1 MLMTKR
7 SSRRLPTPKSKPNSF
22 KLRSILS
29 LYTEGNEIQSLF
41 VAVTN
46 RKIHLVDATAQ
57 NLIHPL
63 TQATQVATT
72 EIGGKTVSAED
83 IFGLEEKQTPAVSE
97 QPTTS
102 SPTGAESLP
111 IESNEELLASIF
123 RKTGR
128 KNFSYAVNLPAQ
140 YLNVVQL
147 RDGYEKLKRKV
158 ARKQILAKINERL
171 NNQIVDD
178 HFDYLLSEEQNI
190 FAFAYTGEIPLVE
203 LYESIQRELKTRHR
217 LALVLPNEVALSN
230 LLRFNGGIAADETI
244 IIINIGPEE
253 SQIVI
258 TRGGK
263 IVQIG
268 AAVREN
274 YRSPVLLKTIS
285 GKILYEQNIGNLPEK
300 FRLILTGKA
309 RQLEAAAFFKE
320 TLDIE
325 EIEYFSPNPAV
336 FEVSPEIA
344 AQLSDYAVP
353 LGIAITALSPQAAEV
368 TALQLVPEYINR
380 RQQVFKL
387 AWHGYLL
394 LLLIFLAPIW
404 INSQYSK
411 KAKVQADFNNRKTF
425 LEQSI
430 QQLEWAENLRDSLA
444 QQLSITKKKLE
455 LLEKMSAGSYRW
467 SYTLERIK
475 AAIQECGGYLWI
487 TELTSTSGGIQ
498 IDGISLYR
506 NRPSRLVARFP
517 QASVLSVVPTEI
529 RGERVYRFQIVIQK
543 QTDDEKNFNPV
554 PNIPVRKASPDQAI
568 KGTGPERLRKAQ
580 KAFAAKKYD
589 QALATFASLIKEA
602 QEAELQTVA
611 TFWYGK
617 TLHVLGNHSEAIR
630 VLHDFAQTYPDRP
643 EVWEALLMQGKSL
656 LALNQNNEAKEI
668 FLDIMRAAPLSPA
681 GTEAAQL
688 QAQIP

>member
-1 MLMTKR
+1 MTKR
-7 SSRRLPTPKSKPNSF
+7 DSRKLLTPKSKPFRS
-22 KLRSILS
+22 KLRCVLS
-29 LYTEGNEIQSLF
+29 LYTEGNEIQSLW
-41 VAVTN
+41 VEVVN
-46 RKIHLVDATAQ
+46 RKIHLVEATTY
-57 NLIHPL
+57 NLIQPL
-63 TQATQVATT
+63 SQITQEVTT
-72 EIGGKTVSAED
+72 EIGGKALSAED
-83 IFGLEEKQTPAVSE
+83 IFSLEEKPTATA
-97 QPTTS
+97 QPTETPS
-102 SPTGAESLP
+102 APANTENLP
-111 IESNEELLASIF
+111 IESNEELLAAIF
-123 RKTGR
+123 RRPGR
-128 KNFSYAVNLPAQ
+128 KKFSYAVNLPAQ
-140 YLNVVQL
+140 YANVVQL
-147 RDGYEKLKRKV
+147 RDGYEQLKRKV

-171 NNQIVDD
+171 SNQIIED
-178 HFDYLLSEEQNI
+178 HFDYFLTEEQNV
-190 FAFAYTGEIPLVE
+190 FAFAYNGEIPLVE

-244 IIINIGPEE
+244 IMINIGPEE

-274 YRSPVLLKTIS
+274 FRSAVLLKTIA

-300 FRLILTGKA
+300 FRLMLTGKA

-325 EIEYFSPNPAV
+325 EIEYFAPDPAL
-336 FEVSPEIA
+336 FEVAPEIA
-344 AQLSDYAVP
+344 AQLSEYAVP
-353 LGIAITALSPQAAEV
+353 LGLAITALSPQDGEV

-394 LLLIFLAPIW
+394 LLLIFLTPIW

-411 KAKVQADFNNRKTF
+411 KAKVQAEFNNRKNY
-425 LEQSI
+425 LERSI

-455 LLEKMSAGSYRW
+455 LLEKLSAGSYRW

-487 TELTSTSGGIQ
+487 TDLTSTSGGVQ
-498 IDGISLYR
+498 LNGVSLYR

-517 QASVLSVVPTEI
+517 QASVLSVVPAEI
-529 RGERVYRFQIVIQK
+529 RGERVYRFQIMIQK
-543 QTDDEKNFNPV
+543 LVDDEKKFNPV
-554 PNIPVRKASPDQAI
+554 AVVPTGKASSSQVI
-568 KGTGPERLRKAQ
+568 KGTGAERLRKAQ
-580 KAFAAKKYD
+580 KAFAAKQYD
-589 QALATFASLIKEA
+589 QALETFADLMKAERDP
-602 QEAELQTVA
+602 ELQTVA
-611 TFWYGK
+611 TYWYGK
-617 TLHVLGNHSEAIR
+617 TLHVLGQHSAAVRI
-630 VLHDFAQTYPDRP
+630 LHDFAQTYPDRP
-643 EVWEALLMQGKSL
+643 EIYDTLLLQGKSL
-656 LALNQNNEAKEI
+656 MALNQSSEAKEI
-668 FLDIMRAAPLSPA
+668 FLRIMRAAPMSPA

-688 QAQIP
+688 FAQIP